1 MGDNNARERVRERGS
16 RGKRGGDRQ
25 KDGGTTDRKGG
36 KNWTNLTKGAGVDGC
51 DWKDRKHKETEVQ
64 REKK

>member
-1 MGDNNARERVRERGS
+1 MEARLTE
-16 RGKRGGDRQ
+16 
-25 KDGGTTDRKGG
+25 KGE